1 MRCQGFFLVV
11 ILTMLLSA
19 QKLKNKIFK
28 DRYNSIIF
36 KKGRGKELYLVG
48 GYVRNILKGVISQ
61 DRDYIFIGSTRSFVN
76 EIRKII
82 GGTVVK
88 FKKGEMIRLA
98 LKDGVTFD
106 FSRPMGT
113 LEEDLSKRDFTI
125 NAIAWSPDTGII
137 DPCEGLEDIKNRKI
151 RSLSEESL
159 IADPLRILRAYRF
172 AAELNGSIENNTRKA
187 IKMLHNRI
195 KKVSPERITFEIF
208 NLLNSEHPAKYLNMA
223 LSDGLLNAILS
234 ISDKTLGRNVKAI
247 SRLEAKINK
256 LPLKVKVILEKI
268 FSQNLTYKGLLC
280 LELLLRQ
287 DGSFVPDR
295 IPKIR
300 MSNNIIK
307 RITLSHE
314 GIKEFKRDKLFDIF
328 LKSKGA
334 AMDILILKGRLDL
347 LREYE
352 RFKMIWKKGLLS
364 SEEVSSVTG
373 VKAGPKLGRIITELK
388 KAQFEGRLRS
398 GSDAVRFLSYF
409 T

>member
-1 MRCQGFFLVV
+1 MV